1 MYIGM
6 VHAMASWRI
15 EIAWQG
21 QREWRKEMTLL
32 QKAVAQKTLVVL
44 KGRSRRKVNPIVA
57 VEKGEMWAKPASG
70 GFLACTLC
78 DPT

>member
-15 EIAWQG
+15 EIGWQG

-32 QKAVAQKTLVVL
+32 
-44 KGRSRRKVNPIVA
+44 
-57 VEKGEMWAKPASG
+57 
-70 GFLACTLC
+70 
-78 DPT
+78 